1 MSDISDR
8 IQKIMDAKG
17 INKSDLARIIN
28 VDRSYASRLTTG
40 IREPSDRTISD
51 ICREFDVNEKWLRTG
66 EGDMYIPKSRN
77 RLLSEFFADVLDAKD
92 GDPVREYCTMLASL
106 EPEQLH
112 QLAEISRAMMESWKA
127 IQENKDK
134 KEEAYP

>member
-134 KEEAYP
+134 KEEADP